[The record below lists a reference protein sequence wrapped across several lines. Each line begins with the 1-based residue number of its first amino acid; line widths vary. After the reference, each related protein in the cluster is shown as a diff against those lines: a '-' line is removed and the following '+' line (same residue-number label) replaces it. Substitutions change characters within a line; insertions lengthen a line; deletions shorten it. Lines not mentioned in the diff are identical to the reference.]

1 MYDVQC
7 AMCVHCTMYMFWMA
21 RLRRISKEV
30 FVQSVG
36 PLVISV
42 SHNHIE
48 CTNEIIQNERP
59 LYFVLFNL
67 YHYSAND
74 NGIFRTY
81 SMQLSFSILS
91 IFLIVA
97 VLISYLCG
105 ESCVLYQFTVILFKL
120 NAQMRPIFQSVT
132 LDRPSM
138 IKTT

>member
-1 MYDVQC
+1 MHVWC
-7 AMCVHCTMYMFWMA
+7 AMCNVYMFWIA
-21 RLRRISKEV
+21 RLLRITKEV

-74 NGIFRTY
+74 NGIFRTHNSTY
-81 SMQLSFSILS
+81 SMQLSFSFRS
-91 IFLIVA
+91 FFLIVE
-97 VLISYLCG
+97 VLFSFLCG
-105 ESCVLYQFTVILFKL
+105 KWCVLYRFTIVILFKL
-120 NAQMRPIFQSVT
+120 IAQMRPIFQV
-132 LDRPSM
+132 
-138 IKTT
+138 